1 MTLRAYFYSRRGR
14 NLAALTAAAVAALG
28 LAFVAITHRTAVMA
42 PKYEENLFLPGF
54 AEAVNAG
61 EVTHIRI
68 QSAKNNFEI
77 AFLPTKGWVLPRSGN
92 YPASFTI
99 VKQTLASLA
108 GLETIEPKTNN
119 PDLYSY
125 VGLDTPPKGHGV
137 ALTITNDK
145 GKVLTALVLG
155 KSEQRGD
162 DVMIFVRK
170 SGAKQSWL
178 VKSPGEIKIS
188 PVDWMDKAII
198 ALAPDRVASVSV
210 EPPSGPGYTVK
221 RSSPTEENFV
231 ITPLPKGRELVYPG
245 SANSVASAL
254 SDFSFDDIARSTDFD
269 FASGAK
275 MVVHSFDGL
284 VVSLSVVTN
293 SGANWIRIFA
303 ESEPGKSAAA
313 KEALAINARTV
324 GWAFKLPTYKASL
337 FAQPLETL
345 LKPKS

>member
-14 NLAALTAAAVAALG
+14 NLAALTATALLALV
-28 LAFVAITHRTAVMA
+28 LAFLAITHRTAIMA
-42 PKYEENLFLPGF
+42 PKYEEKQFLPGF

-92 YPASFTI
+92 YPASFAV
-99 VKQTLASLA
+99 VKQTLAALA
-108 GLETIEPKTNN
+108 GLETIEPKTDN

-125 VGLDTPPKGHGV
+125 VGLDAPPKGHGV
-137 ALTITNDK
+137 ALTVTNDK
-145 GKVLTALVLG
+145 GKVLAAIVLG

-162 DVMIFVRK
+162 DVTIFVRK

-178 VKSPGEIKIS
+178 VKSPGDIKTS
-188 PVDWMDKAII
+188 PVDWMDKALI

-210 EPPSGPGYTVK
+210 EPPTGPGYTVK
-221 RSSPTEENFV
+221 RSSPAEENFTV
-231 ITPLPKGRELVYPG
+231 IPLPKGRELAYPG
-245 SANSVASAL
+245 SANSLAAAL

-269 FASGAK
+269 FAGGAK
-275 MVVHSFDGL
+275 MVTHSFDGL
-284 VVSLSVVTN
+284 VVSLSVVAK
-293 SGANWIRIFA
+293 SGASWVRIFA
-303 ESEPGKSAAA
+303 EAEPGNPAAA
-313 KEALAINARTV
+313 KEALAINARTG
-324 GWAFKLPTYKASL
+324 GWAFKLPPYKASL